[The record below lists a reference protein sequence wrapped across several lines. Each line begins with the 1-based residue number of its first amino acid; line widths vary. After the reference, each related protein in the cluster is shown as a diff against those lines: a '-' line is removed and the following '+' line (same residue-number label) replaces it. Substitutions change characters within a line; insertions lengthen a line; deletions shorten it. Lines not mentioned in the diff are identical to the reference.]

1 MSIYDGTPLQ
11 AAFDALA
18 PTPKMWANAP
28 EWAQW
33 YAIDADAMAIWIDQS
48 PFARRY
54 RMGSFR
60 NSPFRDATTESIC
73 RWVSTG
79 EYASGSAGGDGMKH
93 INAYDLVQRYRQG
106 LAHCQPWHQM
116 HRTAILRRPSRI
128 RNAGR

>member
-48 PFARRY
+48 P
-54 RMGSFR
+54 
-60 NSPFRDATTESIC
+60 SPGDTE
-73 RWVSTG
+73 WEVFGTAHF
-79 EYASGSAGGDGMKH
+79 EMHHGGDLPLGIDWRVCKW
-93 INAYDLVQRYRQG
+93 QR
-106 LAHCQPWHQM
+106 PEV
-116 HRTAILRRPSRI
+116 TA
-128 RNAGR
+128 